1 MPLKTIEKFSID
13 YMQILD
19 EKGKVDKNLEPDISN
34 DDLLKLYRAMVLSR
48 EADSRMLKMQR
59 QGRLGTLP
67 ACMGQ
72 EASFCAPTLAIED
85 NDWFVGTYRELGGR
99 LMRGD
104 TLVNTML
111 LYNGWEEGNFNA
123 TNDRTI
129 PVAIVL
135 ASQLPYAVGLAYA
148 SRQRGE
154 KDTVTLAF
162 FGDGASSEG
171 DFHEAL
177 NFAAVW
183 NAPVVFVNQNN
194 QYAISTPRNKQTAS
208 NTIAQK
214 AISYGIPSI
223 QVDGNDALA
232 VYKATKDAVERARA
246 GKGPTLIENVT
257 YRMLMH
263 TTADDPTKY
272 REDDE
277 VAEWVDKDP
286 LIRFKKYLTN
296 KKIWNNKKQEALEA
310 EIKAEIEAAVKEFES
325 MTEFKPDAHFDY
337 VFGDQ
342 PEILE
347 EQRQEFLDNLRKDQE
362 DA

>member
-34 DDLLKLYRAMVLSR
+34 EELLKLYRFMVLSR

-72 EASFCAPTLAIED
+72 EASFCAPTLAIND
-85 NDWFVGTYRELGGR
+85 NDWFVGSYRELGGR
-99 LMRGD
+99 LMRGEP
-104 TLVNTML
+104 LVNTML
-111 LYNGWEEGNFNA
+111 VYNGWEEGSYNPQSP
-123 TNDRTI
+123 RTL

-148 SRQRGE
+148 SQQKGE
-154 KDTVTLAF
+154 DSVALAF

-183 NAPVVFVNQNN
+183 KAPVVFVNQNN
-194 QYAISTPRNKQTAS
+194 HYAISTPRHKQTAS

-232 VYKATKDAVERARA
+232 VYKATKEAVDRARA
-246 GKGPTLIENVT
+246 GEGPTLIENIT

-272 REDDE
+272 RDDE
-277 VAEWVDKDP
+277 EVQAWKDRDP

-310 EIKAEIEAAVKEFES
+310 EIKAELEAAVKEFES
-325 MTEFKPDAHFDY
+325 MSDFKPDAHFDY
-337 VFGDQ
+337 LFGDQ
-342 PEILE
+342 PEVIE
-347 EQRQEFLDNLRKDQE
+347 EQRREFLENLRKDKE